1 MTSFRL
7 YLPPFRSSTDGR
19 RALWPLMIAGMTGP
33 VTDGDGGINLAV
45 VEDHTEGAFC
55 IIDPWSPMQEGD
67 IIDVYLDSNNV
78 WHHELL
84 ADQNE
89 RLFFFVDRQ
98 WFVPGWIEQCYYVLL
113 RKNETTPDDPSAPL
127 RLLVKLDR
135 PGGRDKEPHLP
146 GHSELKRVQLP
157 PEVITQG
164 VDAEWAAKGVPMTIQ
179 PYPNIAV
186 RDVIQVKWGSVFL
199 APRSLSPEQAAGT
212 QPIEIIADQAA
223 ILAGGDSNALL
234 VQYVVHDEV
243 WNYSEKWSIS
253 TTVRVDAGAW
263 RLEAPIIEEAIDG
276 IIDLKTL
283 NQQDVTVQIL
293 VRTED
298 FKIGDTVTM
307 TWIGTPQVGKPLIH
321 TQAQQITKT
330 PTILALKV
338 PYAEVR
344 AIAMG
349 SAEASY
355 VLTKENGDPPLSS
368 KRAFANVVGDL
379 YAHPAPVLHE
389 QLGDIL
395 EPDTLMA
402 NVDISYPGIADGD
415 FIELIWEG
423 TRSDGTPYVYPQTH
437 SVSRSEAED
446 KAVTLYVSDEHISV
460 LANGR
465 LDLWYQV
472 SNDQVGVYGQSE
484 SEHLLVTVQALMATL
499 PPPTVEGVENGI
511 LDPSKIF
518 DKVRVLV
525 DYTGTVKGD
534 ILTYYWTGSN
544 PSASTSG
551 WIPITTVSAGK
562 PVTFRVDAEF
572 VTGHIGQSVKVRY
585 ALKHATGAYSYSN
598 TLDFFIDTC
607 GKEVEQN
614 KKA

>member
-1 MTSFRL
+1 MTS
-7 YLPPFRSSTDGR
+7 
-19 RALWPLMIAGMTGP
+19 P
-33 VTDGDGGINLAV
+33 VADGDGGINLAV

-67 IIDVYLDSNNV
+67 IVDVYLDSNNV

-84 ADQNE
+84 ADQNGD
-89 RLFFFVDRQ
+89 LFFFVDRQ

-186 RDVIQVKWGSVFL
+186 HDVIQVKWGSVFL
-199 APRSLSPEQAAGT
+199 DPLSLSPEQAAGT

-368 KRAFANVVGDL
+368 RRAFANVVGDL

-389 QLGDIL
+389 QLGDTL